1 MADAGTWSVVYIVFE
16 RVYFMPAENQPW
28 LLPIDRK
35 KLPLRRGV
43 GAAWPPAGSEAD
55 GRGLPSYGRAAAS
68 LCCAKKNKN
77 RDFTGL
83 YVPFKFLT
91 ESDENL

>member
-1 MADAGTWSVVYIVFE
+1 
-16 RVYFMPAENQPW
+16 
-28 LLPIDRK
+28 LPIDRK

-68 LCCAKKNKN
+68 LCCAKKKIK
-77 RDFTGL
+77 TGTL
-83 YVPFKFLT
+83 WGFMFRSSFWQKVTKIYKTVLIRFGYQKITLIHGGKMT
-91 ESDENL
+91 EYY